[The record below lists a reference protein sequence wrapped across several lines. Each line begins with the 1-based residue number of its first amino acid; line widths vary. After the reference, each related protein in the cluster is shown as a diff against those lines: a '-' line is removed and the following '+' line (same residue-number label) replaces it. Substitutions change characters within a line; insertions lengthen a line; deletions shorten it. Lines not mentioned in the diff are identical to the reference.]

1 MAKILVSIDERL
13 LKRVDAAARKAGLDR
28 SAYLAGVAEQSLDTS
43 PAALRA
49 SRAAAF
55 KEMRALGKRYGTPG
69 GDATDFIRR
78 MRDER
83 GEHLDRSGSG
93 D

>member
-1 MAKILVSIDERL
+1 MMAKVLVSIDDRL

-28 SAYLAGVAEQSLDTS
+28 SAYLGRLAAQSLDAA

-69 GDATDFIRR
+69 DATEFIRR
-78 MRDER
+78 SRDER
-83 GEHLDRSGSG
+83 GEHLGRADRA